1 MHLHYQEHRVVLSIN
16 NNHKFKGNI
25 LTSNALQVWQSPLDT
40 AIIHE
45 VEQRVIRQLLQAL
58 LFEDILSNVC
68 VVERSSLEQGLVQ
81 FSITCPNDVV
91 YKAIGRV
98 HFSFGMIRLSDTPV
112 TKTYQGMQTTAHLD
126 DVINDVL
133 MPLDEATLKDSFIK
147 ELRQTFIHDCQS
159 RHHRQQHIKQ
169 LHEMTYDEL
178 EGYLDFGHPY
188 HPCYKSRLG
197 FSLEDNDRFGPEFA
211 RPIQLVWLAVN
222 TELLVT
228 NTTQEFGYASW
239 CRQYLGDEIYEQLC
253 ERLSQY
259 ELAVEHFAFVPVHPW
274 QWQATLIEA
283 LTPLMQ
289 THQVVYLGEVGM
301 EYYAQQSIRTLVY
314 HPTDNKKHAL
324 SPSPYLKLAMHLVNT
339 SSTRILAKHTVLNSA
354 TITHWLK
361 TLVANDK
368 QAVDLQVNFLGEVMG
383 VSLNHERLQQQGY
396 HHPAIYGGLAS
407 IWRENVHQYLGQGQS
422 AFPLNGISYIQPNGK
437 PLIDSWLQRYDTADW
452 VEQLIDVTVTPIIY
466 MLFAQG
472 IALECHAQNIV
483 LVHDDGYPIKV
494 LLKDLH
500 DGIRFCP
507 DKLTHP
513 NTKPILEQLPQAH
526 ARLNRGSFIETDDT
540 AGIRDMTVACLFF
553 VAFADIAI
561 FLQTHYH
568 YSEAVFWQQVAD
580 SIYAFAQRYPEH
592 QSRYQCFD
600 LFAEKTR
607 IESLAKRRLF
617 GDRDFPI
624 KWLDNPLSQFKLK
637 QG

>member
-1 MHLHYQEHRVVLSIN
+1 M
-16 NNHKFKGNI
+16 
-25 LTSNALQVWQSPLDT
+25 
-40 AIIHE
+40 
-45 VEQRVIRQLLQAL
+45 
-58 LFEDILSNVC
+58 
-68 VVERSSLEQGLVQ
+68 
-81 FSITCPNDVV
+81 
-91 YKAIGRV
+91 
-98 HFSFGMIRLSDTPV
+98 
-112 TKTYQGMQTTAHLD
+112 
-126 DVINDVL
+126 
-133 MPLDEATLKDSFIK
+133 
-147 ELRQTFIHDCQS
+147 
-159 RHHRQQHIKQ
+159 
-169 LHEMTYDEL
+169 
-178 EGYLDFGHPY
+178 
-188 HPCYKSRLG
+188 
-197 FSLEDNDRFGPEFA
+197 
-211 RPIQLVWLAVN
+211 
-222 TELLVT
+222 
-228 NTTQEFGYASW
+228 
-239 CRQYLGDEIYEQLC
+239 
-253 ERLSQY
+253 
-259 ELAVEHFAFVPVHPW
+259 
-274 QWQATLIEA
+274 
-283 LTPLMQ
+283 
-289 THQVVYLGEVGM
+289 
-301 EYYAQQSIRTLVY
+301 
-314 HPTDNKKHAL
+314 
-324 SPSPYLKLAMHLVNT
+324 
-339 SSTRILAKHTVLNSA
+339 
-354 TITHWLK
+354 
-361 TLVANDK
+361 
-368 QAVDLQVNFLGEVMG
+368 
-383 VSLNHERLQQQGY
+383 
-396 HHPAIYGGLAS
+396 
-407 IWRENVHQYLGQGQS
+407 
-422 AFPLNGISYIQPNGK
+422 
-437 PLIDSWLQRYDTADW
+437 ADW

-580 SIYAFAQRYPEH
+580 SIHAFAQRYPEH

>member
-68 VVERSSLEQGLVQ
+68 VVECSSLEQGLVQ

-211 RPIQLVWLAVN
+211 HPIQLVWLAVN

-289 THQVVYLGEVGM
+289 THGVLCPAVDSYL
-301 EYYAQQSIRTLVY
+301 S
-314 HPTDNKKHAL
+314 L
-324 SPSPYLKLAMHLVNT
+324 SPY
-339 SSTRILAKHTVLNSA
+339 
-354 TITHWLK
+354 
-361 TLVANDK
+361 
-368 QAVDLQVNFLGEVMG
+368 
-383 VSLNHERLQQQGY
+383 
-396 HHPAIYGGLAS
+396 
-407 IWRENVHQYLGQGQS
+407 
-422 AFPLNGISYIQPNGK
+422 
-437 PLIDSWLQRYDTADW
+437 
-452 VEQLIDVTVTPIIY
+452 
-466 MLFAQG
+466 
-472 IALECHAQNIV
+472 
-483 LVHDDGYPIKV
+483 
-494 LLKDLH
+494 
-500 DGIRFCP
+500 
-507 DKLTHP
+507 
-513 NTKPILEQLPQAH
+513 
-526 ARLNRGSFIETDDT
+526 
-540 AGIRDMTVACLFF
+540 
-553 VAFADIAI
+553 
-561 FLQTHYH
+561 
-568 YSEAVFWQQVAD
+568 
-580 SIYAFAQRYPEH
+580 
-592 QSRYQCFD
+592 
-600 LFAEKTR
+600 
-607 IESLAKRRLF
+607 
-617 GDRDFPI
+617 
-624 KWLDNPLSQFKLK
+624 
-637 QG
+637 